1 MSRRQKK
8 KDFFPRTFLAA
19 ADTSGMF
26 FQPAHFSFNE
36 KKNINSFEMI
46 ESEGGY
52 NLISCKKKSRFFM
65 QLVTRPSLNDM
76 HNEFSRDNLFSN
88 NLFSQNEGGRESKL
102 LYFFQ

>member
-1 MSRRQKK
+1 
-8 KDFFPRTFLAA
+8 
-19 ADTSGMF
+19 
-26 FQPAHFSFNE
+26 
-36 KKNINSFEMI
+36 MI

-52 NLISCKKKSRFFM
+52 NLISCKKKKKSRFFM